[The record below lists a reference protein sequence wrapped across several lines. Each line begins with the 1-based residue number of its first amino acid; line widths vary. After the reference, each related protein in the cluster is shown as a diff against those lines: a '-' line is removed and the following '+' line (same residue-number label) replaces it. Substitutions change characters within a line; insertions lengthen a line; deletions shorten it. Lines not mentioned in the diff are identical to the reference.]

1 MTYARR
7 QLSKLVGRRLGRYM
21 LMQQIGL
28 GGMATVFRAQDE
40 GTGREVALK
49 VLSSTIASDHRFV
62 RRFRREG
69 GLVARLKHTNIVPVL
84 EYGEDGGMMF
94 LAMEYIEGQTL
105 EDRIRAGP
113 IPFQTVGRWLDQLA
127 SALSFAHEQGV
138 IHRDIKPSNVLLD
151 RYGNAHLGDFGLA
164 RTIEGSGT
172 LTGSMLMG
180 TPAYMSPEQAR
191 GDKLDARSDQY
202 SFGVLAFQMFA
213 GRLPFDGD
221 TPMSIA
227 LMHLN
232 EPSPAPSQ
240 FNELISP
247 ALERVILTS
256 LAKDPQARFP
266 SVSAM
271 NSACQAA
278 LKGDHLA
285 WLKEPP
291 EPTAGKTLPLPAE
304 TVMARQGKGSRSV
317 SAGLVVILLVAGL
330 AIGTFLNW
338 GRISASLTFLGVLPA
353 APAGNSSTEIAGGGP
368 GTRSPAAS
376 LAPTPSPSP
385 VPTALPVVSENCPEI
400 SLEAFRTLGASA
412 SWELVN
418 GNEDDLRLVELLEF
432 EAPPENEALRSI
444 RLGDETVFSGPAT
457 EGTFVWT
464 DGSVRQVA
472 ASDRERLTFEFAAE
486 AGKDGYR
493 MTLVFAE
500 GCTIS
505 GTW

>member
-7 QLSKLVGRRLGRYM
+7 DLSNLAGQRVGRYM
-21 LMQQIGL
+21 LLQQIGH
-28 GGMATVFRAQDE
+28 GGMATVYRARDE

-49 VLSSTIASDHRFV
+49 ILSSTIASDRRFV

-84 EYGEDGGMMF
+84 EYGEDSGLMF

-113 IPFQTVGRWLDQLA
+113 IPFQTAGRWLDQLA
-127 SALSFAHEQGV
+127 SALSFAHERGV

-191 GDKLDARSDQY
+191 GDRLDTRSDQY
-202 SFGVLAFQMFA
+202 SFGVLAFQLFA

-232 EPSPAPSQ
+232 EPSPAPSR
-240 FNELISP
+240 FNELIP
-247 ALERVILTS
+247 LPLERVILTS

-266 SVSAM
+266 SIAEM
-271 NSACQAA
+271 NNACQAA
-278 LKGDHLA
+278 LEGDQLD

-291 EPTAGKTLPLPAE
+291 EPTDGLTMPIPPDTVLAGEK
-304 TVMARQGKGSRSV
+304 RSGSLSGAMV
-317 SAGLVVILLVAGL
+317 LILLLIGL
-330 AIGTFLNW
+330 AVATFLNW
-338 GRISASLTFLGVLPA
+338 GRIAASLTFLGVLP
-353 APAGNSSTEIAGGGP
+353 
-368 GTRSPAAS
+368 PAAS
-376 LAPTPSPSP
+376 STVTPAPGGAATDPPPPEATPTPSPSP
-385 VPTALPVVSENCPEI
+385 APTVLPVVSENCPYL
-400 SLEAFRTLGASA
+400 SLEGFQILGASA
-412 SWELVN
+412 SWDLVN
-418 GNEDDLRLVELLEF
+418 AGEDDVRMVELREF
-432 EAPPENEALRSI
+432 EAPPLNEALRSI

-457 EGTFVWT
+457 EGTFNWIEGT
-464 DGSVRQVA
+464 VRLVRALDQ
-472 ASDRERLTFEFAAE
+472 ERITFEFAAE
-486 AGKDGYR
+486 ASGEGYR
-493 MTLVFAE
+493 MTLVFSN

-505 GTW
+505 GSW

>member
-1 MTYARR
+1 M
-7 QLSKLVGRRLGRYM
+7 SSLVGRRLGRYT
-21 LMQQIGL
+21 LLQQIGQ
-28 GGMATVFRAQDE
+28 GGMATVYRARDE
-40 GTGREVALK
+40 GSGREVALK
-49 VLSSTIASDHRFV
+49 VLSATISSDHRFV

-113 IPFQTVGRWLDQLA
+113 IPFSTSGRWLDQIA

-164 RTIEGSGT
+164 RTIEGSST
-172 LTGSMLMG
+172 LTGSMMMG

-202 SFGVLAFQMFA
+202 SFGVLAYQMFA

-240 FNELISP
+240 FNELIP
-247 ALERVILTS
+247 IPLERVLLTS

-271 NSACQAA
+271 NSAAQAA
-278 LKGDHLA
+278 LEGDDLD

-291 EPTAGKTLPLPAE
+291 APAAGQADPLQARTVLSEQDRRVTSLGTA
-304 TVMARQGKGSRSV
+304 
-317 SAGLVVILLVAGL
+317 LVAVL
-330 AIGTFLNW
+330 LLLLLIPAVILNW
-338 GRISASLTFLGVLPA
+338 GRISAALAPLGLLPA
-353 APAGNSSTEIAGGGP
+353 TPPPVSIITPTANPE
-368 GTRSPAAS
+368 GTLVVTATDIPTPAA
-376 LAPTPSPSP
+376 
-385 VPTALPVVSENCPEI
+385 TATQPPFV
-400 SLEAFRTLGASA
+400 SA
-412 SWELVN
+412 SCPTISVGGFRVLGSSVSW
-418 GNEDDLRLVELLEF
+418 DLANTASEPIKLVEMLAF
-432 EAPPENEALRSI
+432 EAPSENEALRSI
-444 RLGDETVFSGPAT
+444 RLGDEMIFDGPAT
-457 EGTFVWT
+457 EGTFNWLDT
-464 DGSVRQVA
+464 S
-472 ASDRERLTFEFAAE
+472 ERLVEAGEQERLIFEFAAD
-486 AGKDGYR
+486 AGPSGYS

-500 GCTIS
+500 GCTIT